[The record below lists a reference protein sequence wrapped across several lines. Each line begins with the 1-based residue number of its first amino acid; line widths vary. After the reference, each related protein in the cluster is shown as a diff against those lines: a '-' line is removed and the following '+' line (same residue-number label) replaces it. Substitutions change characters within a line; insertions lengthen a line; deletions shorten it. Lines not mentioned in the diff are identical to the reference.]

1 MQTSKFTYDVPGIT
15 FDRKNF
21 WNFDNGSVRNV
32 IIFGVDNSSS
42 PHNIDNPK
50 NNFLELGE
58 GPTEGINDGVV
69 TAEKMFSISFSKAN
83 IKFCLSLH

>member
-1 MQTSKFTYDVPGIT
+1 MQTSKFIYDVPGIT

-42 PHNIDNPK
+42 PHNIDNPQK
-50 NNFLELGE
+50 
-58 GPTEGINDGVV
+58 
-69 TAEKMFSISFSKAN
+69 K
-83 IKFCLSLH
+83 